1 RPHREHVADRPAARL
16 GLAPADAGRALV
28 VAGVR
33 APPALAPRIAVGR
46 EGDHARA
53 AAAEVHGAV
62 DVAAQV
68 AAAAIHAHARV
79 HREAVAA
86 PRHAVHLLDAR
97 ARAAEAARQLARADR
112 DRLVARAAL
121 GAG

>member
-1 RPHREHVADRPAARL
+1 APAVAQVAHAVAVEAVHFVVHARAQHDQAAAALGRPHREHVADRPAARL

-86 PRHAVHLLDAR
+86 P
-97 ARAAEAARQLARADR
+97 
-112 DRLVARAAL
+112 
-121 GAG
+121 